1 MRFYLSC
8 RWGTFLR
15 DKSRLM
21 DERFLIYCNIIK
33 NSISLYCKHR
43 SLRMQRHLHEEGQ
56 WSVLLMMAGRSTMW
70 HTETLF
76 LKLTAQKSYIFF
88 ETSDDCMRI
97 PDAWIP
103 HNQEFTV
110 QN

>member
-1 MRFYLSC
+1 
-8 RWGTFLR
+8 
-15 DKSRLM
+15 
-21 DERFLIYCNIIK
+21 
-33 NSISLYCKHR
+33 
-43 SLRMQRHLHEEGQ
+43 
-56 WSVLLMMAGRSTMW
+56 MMAGRSTMW